1 MHLGFIQEGRLTDSI
16 FVGKQLQEKYWE
28 INKDLYFCF
37 ADLKKAHARRRLTLE
52 WEILFA
58 DNLVLKADSEKEL
71 QVKWKAWYKGV
82 TKQELKVKII
92 KSESPSDKQK

>member
-1 MHLGFIQEGRLTDSI
+1 M
-16 FVGKQLQEKYWE
+16 
-28 INKDLYFCF
+28 
-37 ADLKKAHARRRLTLE
+37 LE

-58 DNLVLKADSEKEL
+58 DNLVLKADSEKEM
-71 QVKWKAWYKGV
+71 QVKRKAWYKGV